1 MVTNVADQAVILQ
14 TAHHPLAYLALVI
27 FVLAYI
33 FVVFE
38 ETLHLEKSK
47 PMIMAA
53 GIMWVLVAIV
63 AKLTHTESTVH
74 ESLISNLEEYAQ
86 LFLFLLVA
94 MTYINA
100 MSDRNVFQVL
110 KAWLVRRGWSY
121 RTMFLATG
129 IIAFFLSALLDNLTT
144 SLVMGAV
151 VTELGRDNK
160 KFICLSCIGIV
171 IAANAGGA
179 FSPFGDITTLMVWQ
193 SGKADFFRFFELFI
207 PSAINYL
214 VPALIMYMFIPKG
227 RPPAHQD
234 EIHLKPF
241 GKATCILFACSV
253 ALAVC
258 FEQFLGLPPFMGMMT
273 GVSLLLV
280 MTYISQF
287 MDPARQRNEVFNPY
301 MHIANAEWDT
311 LLFFFG
317 VMFCV
322 GALGHLGYLLLVS
335 QTLYTGLG
343 PTTAN
348 VIAGLLSS
356 VVDNIPVTFAILTMD
371 PAMSVNQWLLVAL
384 CAGVGGSL
392 LSVGSAAGVALMG
405 QSRGVYTFF
414 SHLKWTWAILLGYAL
429 SIGAHLLINGL

>member
-1 MVTNVADQAVILQ
+1 MDNHAVMM
-14 TAHHPLAYLALVI
+14 ANHPLALLALVI
-27 FVLAYI
+27 FILAYI

-53 GIMWVLVAIV
+53 GVMWILVAVI
-63 AKLTHTESTVH
+63 ARQTGDIESLH
-74 ESLISNLEEYAQ
+74 ESILSNLEEYAQ
-86 LFLFLLVA
+86 LLLFLLVA

-100 MSDRNVFQVL
+100 MSDRNVFLAL

-129 IIAFFLSALLDNLTT
+129 IIAFFLSAMLDNLTT
-144 SLVMGAV
+144 ALVMGAV
-151 VTELGRDNK
+151 VSELGRDNK
-160 KFICLSCIGIV
+160 RFVAIACIGIV

-193 SGKADFFRFFELFI
+193 ANKADFFRFFELFV
-207 PSAINYL
+207 PSMVNYL
-214 VPALIMYMFIPKG
+214 VPALIMLWAVPKG
-227 RPPAHQD
+227 RPPAHED
-234 EIHLKPF
+234 EVKIKPYGWVTCFLF
-241 GKATCILFACSV
+241 GCSV
-253 ALAVC
+253 ALAVS
-258 FEQFLGLPPFMGMMT
+258 FEQFLKLPPFMGMMT

-280 MTYISQF
+280 MTYVSRF
-287 MDPARQRNEVFNPY
+287 SHPKGERVEVFNAY
-301 MHIANAEWDT
+301 KHIAGAEWDT

-322 GALGHLGYLLLVS
+322 GALGHIGYLMLVS
-335 QTLYTGLG
+335 HTLYSGLG
-343 PTTAN
+343 PTAAN

-414 SHLKWTWAILLGYAL
+414 THLRWTWAIALGYAL
-429 SIGAHLLINGL
+429 SIGSHLLINGL